1 MWQLKI
7 ISYFNIYEII
17 VRYLL
22 KFITIIYQI
31 KKLFSSPLLYLV
43 FYTQIFVLTKF
54 DMQNLLNNLINKA
67 HEKGQRLTYRDE
79 TKDFEQILRQ
89 QNEITIYQ
97 RNLWFL
103 VTELYKIVN
112 GIAPPTMNPFFQ
124 FRCNTCNIKN
134 FQDIFT
140 GNRKNIKYCTET
152 VTYRAPFLWVNL
164 HIKHKSASPLM
175 DLNKKW

>member
-112 GIAPPTMNPFFQ
+112 GIAPPTMNSFFSISLQ
-124 FRCNTCNIKN
+124 HMQHKKFSGY
-134 FQDIFT
+134 FH
-140 GNRKNIKYCTET
+140 RK
-152 VTYRAPFLWVNL
+152 
-164 HIKHKSASPLM
+164 
-175 DLNKKW
+175 